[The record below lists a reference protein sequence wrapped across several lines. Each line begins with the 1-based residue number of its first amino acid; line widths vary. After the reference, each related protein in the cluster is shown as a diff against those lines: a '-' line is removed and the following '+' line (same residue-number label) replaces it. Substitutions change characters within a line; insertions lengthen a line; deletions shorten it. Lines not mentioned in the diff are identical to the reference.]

1 MDNVVA
7 VRISGLC
14 DRVVDFIDLIEKG
27 RWSYVVIVDIRIGG
41 CR

>member
-1 MDNVVA
+1 MEKVV
-7 VRISGLC
+7 VICISCLC